1 MPTRLERSET
11 NKVVA
16 GVCGGLAEYLVI
28 DATLVRVFFVVLG
41 LAGIG
46 ILAYLAL
53 LIFMPLPGRPA
64 PFSGVAAPYPGGS
77 AAVPSAEASDL
88 AASPAPHPA
97 TSVPADA
104 DRRRSTI
111 GLFLVAIGFLFLL
124 GNLGFFRFFEW
135 RYIWPLA
142 IIAFG
147 ALLLLQRT
155 RR

>member
-1 MPTRLERSET
+1 VPTRLERSET
-11 NKVVA
+11 NKVIA
-16 GVCGGLAEYLVI
+16 GVCGGLAEYLAI

-41 LAGIG
+41 LGGIG

-64 PFSGVAAPYPGGS
+64 PFIRPGEPFVSGGTS
-77 AAVPSAEASDL
+77 AG
-88 AASPAPHPA
+88 
-97 TSVPADA
+97 PADPSDPSGPPLTHPVVSTPIDP
-104 DRRRSTI
+104 DRRRATI
-111 GLFLVAIGFLFLL
+111 GMVLVAIGFLFLL
-124 GNLGFFRFFEW
+124 GNLGFYRFVEW

-142 IIAFG
+142 LIAFG